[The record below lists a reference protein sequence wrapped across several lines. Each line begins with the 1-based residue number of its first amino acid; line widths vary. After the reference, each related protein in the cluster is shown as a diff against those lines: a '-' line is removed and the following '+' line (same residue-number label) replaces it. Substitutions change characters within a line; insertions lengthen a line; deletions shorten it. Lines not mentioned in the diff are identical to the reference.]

1 MEAELRVPEAD
12 LEESV
17 VVSELCSS
25 KERQWRDCVAVPRDA
40 YGGIGGGCHC
50 QTTVP
55 RMKIDLVAKRE
66 RN

>member
-1 MEAELRVPEAD
+1 MEAELKVPEAE

-25 KERQWRDCVAVPRDA
+25 KERQWRDCVAVPWGA
-40 YGGIGGGCHC
+40 YGGIGGGCHG
-50 QTTVP
+50 QTSVP
-55 RMKIDLVAKRE
+55 RMKMDLVAKRE